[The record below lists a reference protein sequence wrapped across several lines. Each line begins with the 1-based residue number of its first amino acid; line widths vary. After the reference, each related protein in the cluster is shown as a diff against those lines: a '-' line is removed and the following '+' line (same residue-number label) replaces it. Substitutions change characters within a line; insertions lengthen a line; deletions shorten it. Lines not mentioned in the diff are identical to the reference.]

1 MIAMIVKMMIGRP
14 RPRLR
19 PAAIP
24 AVFPPLLSSV
34 PPSPLG
40 VLVVTTGDK
49 LGDTLVVDGKLEV
62 MKDTKVVDVELELVT
77 DTGVTL
83 LLLLLL
89 LLLLMM
95 IIVVTVLLTVITE
108 LELLG
113 IAVVEF
119 SLSVVGHVHVVTV
132 GLMGIDV
139 LSFIRLLLT
148 FIIMPLP
155 DSPDPLSMVTF
166 VTLLFG
172 HTEHTAIFVLSAA
185 DVMIT
190 FSEHVRNSSISN
202 PQNVFI
208 VNIA

>member
-89 LLLLMM
+89 LLLMM

-139 LSFIRLLLT
+139 LSLIRLLLT

-172 HTEHTAIFVLSAA
+172 HTEHIAIFVLSAA